1 MVRSPSVYSRSSQF
15 TGSSDT
21 MSMMADTAN
30 RMAADPRSMETAL
43 YVRLPGLRRVSEGWD
58 DGVARSMA
66 LCPWPSW
73 LGLELSS
80 SPFFGVCA
88 EFDMQDQMIS
98 HWMVTE
104 SRNSASLGTESTDI
118 VETILALGDIEPGDE
133 A

>member
-1 MVRSPSVYSRSSQF
+1 M
-15 TGSSDT
+15 
-21 MSMMADTAN
+21 
-30 RMAADPRSMETAL
+30 
-43 YVRLPGLRRVSEGWD
+43 
-58 DGVARSMA
+58 ARSMA
-66 LCPWPSW
+66 LCPWPPW
-73 LGLELSS
+73 LEPGLGLELSS
-80 SPFFGVCA
+80 NPFFGVCA